1 MTPHRAAL
9 LAALTAAVLVA
20 TGCSSLQTT
29 GSASTGASTSVS
41 PTSTSAAAGTPTA
54 SRSSEPERSAPP
66 VPTGVDPALAGV
78 DRSSIDAVATA
89 VVTAFTTAN
98 TATDTGPNN
107 SVARTISL
115 LTADYAAAIITTPPL
130 RSPGARWN
138 TWSAQGVRLT
148 ATVTPLADD
157 RPVDTTSTATRIYL
171 VTQTPTTRT
180 GQVLDAVVTVAYVA
194 LRRDTSGWAV
204 AQVEQR

>member
-9 LAALTAAVLVA
+9 LATAVVLVA
-20 TGCSSLQTT
+20 TGCSSAQTT
-29 GSASTGASTSVS
+29 AAGSTETTPTGS
-41 PTSTSAAAGTPTA
+41 SAAAPSAASTVT
-54 SRSSEPERSAPP
+54 SRSVQPERSAPP

-98 TATDTGPNN
+98 TATDTGPNDAA
-107 SVARTISL
+107 ARTISL
-115 LTADYAAAIITTPPL
+115 LTADYAAAVITTPPL

-138 TWSAQGVRLT
+138 TWTAQGVRLT
-148 ATVTPLADD
+148 ATVKPLADD
-157 RPVDTTSTATRIYL
+157 RPADTTTTATRIYL
-171 VTQTPTTRT
+171 VTQTPTTAA

>member
-9 LAALTAAVLVA
+9 LATAVVLVA
-20 TGCSSLQTT
+20 TGCSSAQTT
-29 GSASTGASTSVS
+29 AAGSTETTPTGS
-41 PTSTSAAAGTPTA
+41 SAAAPSAASTVT
-54 SRSSEPERSAPP
+54 SRSVQPERSAPP

-98 TATDTGPNN
+98 TATDTGPNDAA
-107 SVARTISL
+107 ARTISL

-148 ATVTPLADD
+148 ATVKALADD
-157 RPVDTTSTATRIYL
+157 RPADTTSTATRIYL
-171 VTQTPTTRT
+171 VTQTPTTAA